1 MSALILCTVFE
12 SNVLPSTSLIFIA
25 TILHFVEKTGMVCV
39 SLKSWVV
46 TIQAVLQ
53 PISTAVVGAT
63 LMIIGIVGLRE
74 QNEEAEEEEALQ
86 NDIVT

>member
-1 MSALILCTVFE
+1 
-12 SNVLPSTSLIFIA
+12 
-25 TILHFVEKTGMVCV
+25 MVCV